1 MTAKRV
7 SDKLQ
12 KRLERA
18 LKLAG
23 DTHTIEDIQQ
33 AIARGTMQCFV
44 RGDSFCITE
53 VINAP
58 RKRYLNI
65 FMIVGELSIL
75 DIHDD
80 ILAFAREAGC
90 DFLQAYG
97 RFGWKPVVEKLGWKA
112 EQIVFRHKI
121 GQAT

>member
-1 MTAKRV
+1 MAKLV
-7 SDKLQ
+7 SDELQ
-12 KRLERA
+12 KRLKRA

-23 DTHTIEDIQQ
+23 DTHTIEDINH

-44 RGDSFCITE
+44 SGDSFCITE

-75 DIHDD
+75 DIHDE
-80 ILAFAREAGC
+80 ILAFATEAGC

-112 EQIVFRHKI
+112 EQTVFRRKI
-121 GQAT
+121 G